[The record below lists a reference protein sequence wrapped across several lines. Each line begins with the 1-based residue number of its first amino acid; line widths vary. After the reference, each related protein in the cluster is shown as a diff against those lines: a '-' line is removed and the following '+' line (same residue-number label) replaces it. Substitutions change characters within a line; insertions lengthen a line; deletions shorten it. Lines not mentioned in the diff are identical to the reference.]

1 MSIESDLVT
10 VLKTVTAQ
18 VFPDVAPVGTVPPYI
33 TWQQVGG
40 TPLVY
45 VDKNRM
51 DKRWPHI
58 QINTWA
64 ATRAEALTLSLAVEA
79 ALLAASAFNATAL
92 SDLLAA
98 HDDGGTDRRGYL
110 QDFSLLGPR

>member
-10 VLKTVTAQ
+10 VLKTVTPQ
-18 VFPDVAPVGTVPPYI
+18 VFPDVAPVGTVTPYI

-40 TPLVY
+40 TPLAY
-45 VDKNRM
+45 ADNTPM
-51 DKRWPHI
+51 DKRWPSI
-58 QINTWA
+58 QVNTWA
-64 ATRAEALTLSLAVEA
+64 ATRAEALTLALAVETV
-79 ALLAASAFNATAL
+79 LLAASAFTARAL
-92 SDLLAA
+92 SERIAD